1 MKGIM
6 AIKGHARRVVLAAF
20 DILTYIIITALYL
33 GIDYLFL
40 NDAITHVGDYVIN
53 AIVLLVLISAFRT
66 IFRAYTNVWR
76 YTNTGAYLNLVISD
90 IAGAVVAWMIVYF
103 TIDKNVTN
111 HFLAVASLNLIVGLT
126 ARFAYRIWYK
136 RTNNSDT
143 SNNHK
148 IPVAIVGA
156 GQIGAL
162 LANELSSN
170 KNSRYRPVFFIDRD
184 TTKMGSY
191 VSGLKVYPENDQIID
206 FIKSQPI
213 SEIFIALTGLDS
225 ETLSHLYQ
233 FYSKTKC
240 RLKLYETP
248 VKEIEGNED
257 ISPRRTIRDF
267 QIEDLLFRRR
277 VDVVNRKTLEYY
289 SNKTILITGGGGSI
303 GSEICRQIAKC
314 HPKKLII
321 FDIYENNAYEIQ
333 QELIRKYGNRLDL
346 CVEIGSVRD
355 RVRLDSVFSEY
366 KPNIVFHA
374 AAHKHVPLM
383 EHSGCEAIK
392 NNVRGTYNTADM
404 AEKYGVEKF
413 ILISTDKAVNPT
425 NIMGASKR
433 LCEMV
438 IQCRTD
444 SKTSFAAVRFGNV
457 LGSNGSVIPLFRNQI
472 ANGGPVTITD
482 KRITRFFMTIPEA
495 SQLVMQAGAM
505 TNNGELFV
513 LDMGK
518 SVKIY
523 DLAVN
528 MIKLSGF
535 EPNVDIQIREIG
547 LRHGEKLYE
556 ELLMKTETLT
566 KTDNNKIFIEKDT
579 PYSREQVEEKL
590 AILDKAVVD
599 FNDDINSTVVKE
611 AIRQVVPTFHD
622 PEELNKDVK

>member
-6 AIKGHARRVVLAAF
+6 AIKGHGRRFVLAGI
-20 DILTYIIITALYL
+20 DILTYIIITAIYL

-40 NDAITHVGDYVIN
+40 NDAIGNVGEYIIN
-53 AIVLLVLISAFRT
+53 SLILLACISISRV
-66 IFRAYTNVWR
+66 IFRIYINVWR
-76 YTNTGAYLNLVISD
+76 YTNTVAFMNMVISD
-90 IAGAVVAWMIVYF
+90 VAGGVAAWFVVYF
-103 TIDKNVTN
+103 TLDSNVTN
-111 HFLAVASLNLIVGLT
+111 HFLAVSSLNLIAGLT
-126 ARFAYRIWYK
+126 SRFAYRIWYK
-136 RTNNSDT
+136 RINNSDS
-143 SNNHK
+143 SNDHR

-156 GQIGAL
+156 GQVGAL
-162 LANELSSN
+162 LANELTSN
-170 KNSRYRPVFFIDRD
+170 KNSRYRPVFFVDRD
-184 TTKMGSY
+184 STKSGGY
-191 VSGLKVYPENDQIID
+191 VSGLKVYPEDDNIVE
-206 FIKSQPI
+206 FIKSQPV

-225 ETLSHLYQ
+225 AALANLYQ
-233 FYSKTKC
+233 IYGKTNC

-257 ISPRRTIRDF
+257 IAPKRTIRDF
-267 QIEDLLFRRR
+267 QIEDLLFRNK
-277 VDVVNRKTLEYY
+277 VDVVNKETLEYY
-289 SNKTILITGGGGSI
+289 KNKTILITGGGGSI

-314 HPKKLII
+314 QPKKLII
-321 FDIYENNAYEIQ
+321 VDIYENNAYEIQ
-333 QELIRKYGNRLDL
+333 QELIRKYGATLDL
-346 CVEIGSVRD
+346 AVEIGSVRD
-355 RVRLDSVFSEY
+355 RIRLDSIFNAY
-366 KPNIVFHA
+366 KPEIVFHA

-438 IQCRTD
+438 VQCRND

-457 LGSNGSVIPLFRNQI
+457 LGSNGSVIPLFRKQI
-472 ANGGPVTITD
+472 ASGGPVTITD

-505 TNNGELFV
+505 ANNGELFV

-528 MIKLSGF
+528 MIRLSGF
-535 EPNVDIQIREIG
+535 EPNVDIKIREIG
-547 LRHGEKLYE
+547 LRPGEKLYE

-566 KTDNNKIFIEKDT
+566 KTDNNKIFIEKDA
-579 PYSREQVEEKL
+579 PYTREEVEEKL
-590 AILDKAVVD
+590 AILDKAVEEFNESVD
-599 FNDDINSTVVKE
+599 SPAVKE
-611 AIRQVVPTFHD
+611 AIRKVVPTFHD